1 MRRAFVSSLA
11 AAIACLAGVV
21 PTAVAGP
28 PSSMDV
34 QVMTQN
40 QYVGANLFPLI
51 PALASGNPAVINSAL
66 VGVISAISANR
77 TVDRVSALSREILDR
92 KADFVGIQEAWL
104 IWCEPI
110 DAAPCT
116 NPEFAGAWGDHLAQT
131 EYLLAGA
138 YTKAAYIENFE
149 FGYPFWDSQG
159 NQGFAYVLDRDAVFV
174 RNGITYSLPVP
185 GTDYPCAVP
194 FLAGSGCTFN
204 VNTPLNFDEDEEAE
218 AYILHGFMVVDAT
231 VGGKPYRFVN
241 THLENGYVDGFPGV
255 IQSAQAVQ
263 ILQATARTP
272 AATKLI
278 IVGDMNSDPSD
289 AVDPDSPIPATPY
302 MLFAGAGL
310 FDVWLYRPGDVL
322 GLTCCQAEDLMN
334 RSSMLTRRIDLILTR
349 EEPRTVKDAR
359 LIGEVAADR
368 LGPPGR
374 SLWPTDHASVAAGV
388 RF

>member
-1 MRRAFVSSLA
+1 MRRAYISLFIA
-11 AAIACLAGVV
+11 AAAFLNGV
-21 PTAVAGP
+21 TASAAP
-28 PSSMDV
+28 PSSIDV

-51 PALASGNPAVINSAL
+51 PALASGDPAIINSTL
-66 VGVISAISANR
+66 VSVISAISANR
-77 TVDRVSALSREILDR
+77 TVDRVNVLSSQILDR
-92 KADFVGIQEAWL
+92 KPDFVGIQEAWL

-116 NPEFAGAWGDHLAQT
+116 NPEFRGAWGDHLAQT
-131 EYLLAGA
+131 EHRLAGA
-138 YTKAAYIENFE
+138 YTKVAYIENFE

-174 RNGITYSLPVP
+174 RNGIAYALPVP
-185 GTDYPCAVP
+185 GTDYPCAKP
-194 FLAGSGCTFN
+194 FSAGSGCTFN
-204 VNTPLNFDEDEEAE
+204 VNTPLDFNGDGLPD
-218 AYILHGFMVVDAT
+218 AYVLHGFLVVDAT
-231 VGGKPYRFVN
+231 IGGKPYRFVN

-255 IQSAQAVQ
+255 IQSAQAFQ
-263 ILQATARTP
+263 ILQATAGTAPER
-272 AATKLI
+272 KLI
-278 IVGDMNSDPSD
+278 LVGDMNSDPSD
-289 AVDPDSPIPATPY
+289 AVDPTSPIPATPY

-310 FDVWLYRPGDVL
+310 FDVWLYRPGEVL
-322 GLTCCQAEDLMN
+322 GLTCCQAEDLIN
-334 RSSMLTRRIDLILTR
+334 RRSMLTRRIDLILTR

-374 SLWPTDHASVAAGV
+374 SLWPTDHTSVAAGI

>member
-1 MRRAFVSSLA
+1 MRRALVSSLT

-263 ILQATARTP
+263 ILQATAGTP
-272 AATKLI
+272 VTSKLI

-334 RSSMLTRRIDLILTR
+334 RASMLTRRIDLILTR